1 MPAGVM
7 DYTRNVASDKAEI
20 GEFVV
25 VELRKFPYAL
35 VRLPPI
41 TEKLDNLANKHD
53 NILQLTCTLVDQLS
67 PTLVGALV
75 SCCHGHYL
83 LRSKY
88 F

>member
-1 MPAGVM
+1 MPAGVV

-41 TEKLDNLANKHD
+41 TKKLDNFANKHD
-53 NILQLTCTLVDQLS
+53 NTPQLCSRAPRSDFF
-67 PTLVGALV
+67 
-75 SCCHGHYL
+75 L
-83 LRSKY
+83 LRPA
-88 F
+88 